1 MDYVNNTAS
10 VSSAFGIDTDTNNVT
25 ASSWGRFREVL
36 KKTVD
41 DYRIIEPM
49 YQSKD
54 TLWSL
59 RKAILRENFFVLFGY
74 VNSDKLQSV
83 KEGYATFTQVDDHLS
98 HSSLDAAISE
108 FEHYNIKDFNI
119 SIIEYLQLPY
129 DIRNQMVEAVK
140 RVLNEKANTMNNIVN
155 SVPGGMKPSGL

>member
-10 VSSAFGIDTDTNNVT
+10 VSSAFGIDTDANNVT

-36 KKTVD
+36 KKTIE

-74 VNSDKLQSV
+74 INPDKLQNV
-83 KEGYATFTQVDDHLS
+83 KEGYATFTHVDDHLS
-98 HSSLDAAISE
+98 YSSLDSAISE

-140 RVLNEKANTMNNIVN
+140 RVLSEKANTMNNIVN
-155 SVPGGMKPSGL
+155 NTPGGIKPPGF